1 MSFSSKDFISNSKYS
16 VSIVEIVDRF
26 WSKVL
31 FNINWVPFFKLDIK
45 WIFGNICWKSVEECT
60 TIISCV
66 ASYIGTY
73 LSYVLRKCGK
83 KENGPVFKVVIEK
96 LIRSHTDCKQGI
108 STVLCDLSCY
118 FNYPLFRSPGYFF
131 YCFRAEVFKYVLLYK
146 VKNRAYFHLLPIF
159 YKYSE
164 SSFKRRRYPFLIN

>member
-1 MSFSSKDFISNSKYS
+1 MSFSSKDFIPNSKYS

-31 FNINWVPFFKLDIK
+31 FNINWVPF
-45 WIFGNICWKSVEECT
+45 
-60 TIISCV
+60 
-66 ASYIGTY
+66 
-73 LSYVLRKCGK
+73 
-83 KENGPVFKVVIEK
+83 FKVVIEK

-159 YKYSE
+159 Y
-164 SSFKRRRYPFLIN
+164 

>member
-96 LIRSHTDCKQGI
+96 LIRSHTDCKQG
-108 STVLCDLSCY
+108 
-118 FNYPLFRSPGYFF
+118 
-131 YCFRAEVFKYVLLYK
+131 LLPPPS
-146 VKNRAYFHLLPIF
+146 HLLLILGIF
-159 YKYSE
+159 LQAQAIPLSYQSDYRSH
-164 SSFKRRRYPFLIN
+164 PL